1 MSETQ
6 PKSDTMFGA
15 VEIAEFLTEETGRP
29 VKEHQ
34 VYRWSDRKILPI
46 GRFGA
51 NLIGSRETLR
61 QEIRRLAGGDRS

>member
-1 MSETQ
+1 
-6 PKSDTMFGA
+6 MFGA

-51 NLIGSRETLR
+51 NLIGSRRKFCR
-61 QEIRRLAGGDRS
+61 QEDRRLASREWA